1 MSMAGLARIDAGI
14 RKLRANGGHYGD
26 SNGGKPLHWM
36 INKKQEDANRKA
48 VCPSSAPAD
57 MKRAGRTS
65 ETSIPSPPPM
75 KAAPIFPPS
84 SARSPG

>member
-26 SNGGKPLHWM
+26 PNGGKPLHWM
-36 INKKQEDANRKA
+36 INKKRR
-48 VCPSSAPAD
+48 VSLRPSHE
-57 MKRAGRTS
+57 GV
-65 ETSIPSPPPM
+65 
-75 KAAPIFPPS
+75 PPS